1 MIRVQVIFEGSRRR
15 NSDPNSCFEVQTT
28 GRRQYLMQ
36 AKSSGDA
43 NMWIRAMR
51 QHTARETPNQIMDR
65 AEAAIQAA
73 EETAAVNLA
82 HHAFKL
88 RKMQAQQDSSTASN
102 VAGPSSQPSVR
113 PARVEDNA
121 VCSEA

>member
-1 MIRVQVIFEGSRRR
+1 MIHAQVIFEGSRRR
-15 NSDPNSCFEVQTT
+15 NSDPSSCFEVHTT

-88 RKMQAQQDSSTASN
+88 RKMQAQQDSAPSHI
-102 VAGPSSQPSVR
+102 AGPSSQPSVR
-113 PARVEDNA
+113 PARVGDHA